1 MRGGSFRLNPK
12 GVEHWFWNQG
22 GDEPVEMVGFYLGA
36 GSVEETGYAY
46 RGDVAEEDVSG
57 SPGPYEYPIG
67 HLDDVKPENMNADE
81 GWRITD
87 FRLPLSKREGC
98 ASTLFRARF
107 MPGAVHKKHHHANCD
122 EIYYIISG
130 HGLAGAGDDR
140 VEVRGGHFH
149 FIPKGVEHWLHN
161 LSGSEPI
168 EGVGV
173 YIGAGSVEET
183 GYVYTGEVTEEDI
196 RSRTG

>member
-1 MRGGSFRLNPK
+1 M
-12 GVEHWFWNQG
+12 
-22 GDEPVEMVGFYLGA
+22 
-36 GSVEETGYAY
+36 
-46 RGDVAEEDVSG
+46 AEEDVSG

-81 GWRITD
+81 GLAHHG
-87 FRLPLSKREGC
+87 FPPPPQQAGGVRLHPVPRPLH
-98 ASTLFRARF
+98 AR
-107 MPGAVHKKHHHANCD
+107 GGSQKHHHANCD

-130 HGLAGAGDDR
+130 YGLAGAGDDR